1 MHWRRTAVT
10 DQGARRLMDR
20 HYSRDARSI
29 GHPLFTPP
37 GRKIV
42 LVLPGYRGLWI
53 TGYES
58 VRHDGY
64 DALTC
69 NVFRNE
75 SGRLASVL
83 IRQALAATMQ
93 IWAHA
98 AVPRDG
104 LITFIDTRKVQAPPV
119 GLPYGWTFLTAGFE
133 EVGRTKDRDL
143 LILQLSAARLSAI
156 QPRAVKWLDGSR
168 QLDLLDAAS

>member
-1 MHWRRTAVT
+1 MLWRRTSVT
-10 DQGARRLMDR
+10 DQGARLLMDR
-20 HYSRDARSI
+20 HYSRDAHSI

-42 LVLPGYRGLWI
+42 LVLPPYRGLWI

-64 DALTC
+64 DCWCC

-83 IRQALAATMQ
+83 IRQALAATMH
-93 IWAHA
+93 IWAH
-98 AVPRDG
+98 VPIPRDG
-104 LITFIDTRKVQAPPV
+104 LITFIDERKVQVPPV
-119 GLPYGWTFLTAGFE
+119 GLPYGWTFLAAGFE
-133 EVGRTKDRDL
+133 QVGRTKDRDL
-143 LILQLSAARLSAI
+143 LILQLSAARLREIA
-156 QPRAVKWLDGSR
+156 PRAIKWLDGSR
-168 QLDLLDAAS
+168 QLDLLEAS